1 MVHRVELELAGR
13 TLSIETG
20 KVAKQADAAVWVQ
33 YGETIILD
41 PYGCICLLSNFPRFD
56 GKGPSRQFKFN
67 PMYHNT
73 VFSPYYVPHMYN
85 ENGPENFS
93 RSIFISV

>member
-33 YGETIILD
+33 YGETIILATAVSSKTFSEGRD
-41 PYGCICLLSNFPRFD
+41 FLPLTVDYRERMYAAGRIPGARFRRE
-56 GKGPSRQFKFN
+56 GTPS
-67 PMYHNT
+67 
-73 VFSPYYVPHMYN
+73 
-85 ENGPENFS
+85 E
-93 RSIFISV
+93 